1 MQCRYLLLLP
11 VMASM
16 LSGQQ
21 SDTKPA
27 EPEAIGVACYL
38 DPVTHTIKAL
48 PNEQGKAVGKAKAGF
63 AHVNATGF
71 LDFVGV
77 SSSFRVPVS
86 EKNEFVFKLLNAD
99 LSRIKLY
106 KGAQDSKKR
115 LRRFEVTQGKTE
127 VHLFGQATAETTT
140 LDGIS
145 IELVKYGESS
155 YELRA
160 VNLEPGEYLI
170 VGLAGDYTF
179 GVH

>member
-21 SDTKPA
+21 SDIKPA

-71 LDFVGV
+71 LEFVGV
-77 SSSFRVPVS
+77 SSSFQVPVS

-106 KGAQDSKKR
+106 KGAQDSKKG
-115 LRRFEVTQGKTE
+115 LRRFEVTQERRKLTLSE
-127 VHLFGQATAETTT
+127 EPRLQQRPWTAFLSNLLSMVNHLTNCVRLT
-140 LDGIS
+140 S
-145 IELVKYGESS
+145 
-155 YELRA
+155 
-160 VNLEPGEYLI
+160 NLENI
-170 VGLAGDYTF
+170 
-179 GVH
+179 